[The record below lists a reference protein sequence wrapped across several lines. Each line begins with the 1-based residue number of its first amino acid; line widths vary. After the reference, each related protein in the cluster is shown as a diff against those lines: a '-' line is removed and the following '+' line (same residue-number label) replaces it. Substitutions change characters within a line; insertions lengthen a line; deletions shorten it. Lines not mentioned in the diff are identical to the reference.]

1 LDSPVWEWLAMTST
15 FSDLPHVVAF
25 AGHPAGSEDGC
36 ATRYART
43 FHFVV
48 AWSEVTT
55 GARLRHA
62 AGRESFVVLPD
73 AGVEFV
79 AGGTPVSAPAHSIC
93 ILPAGES
100 TIVARRAGTVIRLI
114 DAAPAEVIARAVNA
128 PSYEAPRDDLRPIG
142 TPFRRIG
149 PAAPRVYPLDTGSGG
164 KPQSFQTETMS
175 CGWFEQTGPH
185 DPASVFPHAHVDFEE
200 GSLMVEGAFVQHLR
214 FPWGTDMREWRAD
227 EHLRCGPGTLVVI
240 PPKTLHVA
248 EAVGPER
255 HVLMNLFAPPR
266 PDHLAKG
273 QIRNADEY
281 TPASG
286 KS

>member
-1 LDSPVWEWLAMTST
+1 MTST
-15 FSDLPHVVAF
+15 LSDLPHVVAF
-25 AGHPAGSEDGC
+25 AGHPAAVADGC
-36 ATRYART
+36 TTRYART

-48 AWSEVTT
+48 AWSEVTA

-73 AGVEFV
+73 AGVDLV
-79 AGGTPVSAPAHSIC
+79 AGASPIPAPARSIC

-100 TIVARRAGTVIRLI
+100 TIVAHAAGTVIRLI
-114 DAAPAEVIARAVNA
+114 EAAPADALAGAINAR
-128 PSYEAPRDDLRPIG
+128 SYTQPRADLRPIG
-142 TPFRRIG
+142 APFRRIG
-149 PAAPRVYPLDTGSGG
+149 PPAPRVYPLEAGSGG

-175 CGWFEQTGPH
+175 CGWFEHTGPQ

-200 GSLMVEGAFVQHLR
+200 GSLMVEGTFVQHLR
-214 FPWGTDMREWRAD
+214 FPWGSDLREWRTD
-227 EHLRCGPGTLVVI
+227 EHVRCGPGTLVVI

-281 TPASG
+281 APA
-286 KS
+286 

>member
-1 LDSPVWEWLAMTST
+1 MISTLA
-15 FSDLPHVVAF
+15 DLPHVVAF
-25 AGHPAGSEDGC
+25 AAHPAGVEDGC

-48 AWSEVTT
+48 AWSEATAA

-62 AGRESFVVLPD
+62 AGRESFVVLPNVG
-73 AGVEFV
+73 AEL
-79 AGGTPVSAPAHSIC
+79 VSGDTQLRVPARSVC

-100 TIVARRAGTVIRLI
+100 TIVAAGAGTVIRLI
-114 DAAPAEVIARAVNA
+114 EAAPAEVVARATNGR
-128 PSYEAPRDDLRPIG
+128 SYERARDDLRPIG

-149 PAAPRVYPLDTGSGG
+149 PPAPRAYPLGPGRDG

-175 CGWFEQTGPH
+175 CGWFEAVGPQ
-185 DPASVFPHAHVDFEE
+185 DPASVFPHAHADFEE
-200 GSLMVEGAFVQHLR
+200 GSLMVEGTFVQHLR
-214 FPWGTDMREWRAD
+214 TSWGTDLREWRPD

-248 EAVGPER
+248 EAVGAER

-266 PDHLAKG
+266 PDHIAKG

-281 TPASG
+281 APA
-286 KS
+286 